1 MKSSL
6 VSVRDLFHTPLLTG
20 SDRRHGTEVAL
31 PKAQHPDRAH
41 TKAAPDRAHPEDV
54 VVTTMPLIRSQT
66 AAATRRNRP
75 AGPHC
80 RGGASSLLRL
90 ANPAAPRLPKGADL
104 SGWVSRAAASLLGGG
119 APDHHLP
126 AFAASEFTR

>member
-1 MKSSL
+1 MVASARFVGQRDFCHAPLSL
-6 VSVRDLFHTPLLTG
+6 PPGRG
-20 SDRRHGTEVAL
+20 SGTDVAL

-41 TKAAPDRAHPEDV
+41 RRPPDPRTHR
-54 VVTTMPLIRSQT
+54 TSLFIMPLIRSQT
-66 AAATRRNRP
+66 APATRRNRP

-90 ANPAAPRLPKGADL
+90 ANPAAPRLPKSADL
-104 SGWVSRAAASLLGGG
+104 SDWISRAAASLLGGPG
-119 APDHHLP
+119 DQMP